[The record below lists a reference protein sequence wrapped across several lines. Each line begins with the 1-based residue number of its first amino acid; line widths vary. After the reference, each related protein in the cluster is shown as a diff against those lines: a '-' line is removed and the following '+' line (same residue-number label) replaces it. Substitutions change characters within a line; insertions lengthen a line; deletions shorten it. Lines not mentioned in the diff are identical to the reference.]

1 MELNDQKY
9 YSELEIPKSEEIFYF
24 EHSVYDNAQLGQFI
38 TKENFDYILTE
49 AEKIVCDC
57 TVRKEKYERLSI
69 KSWVY
74 ILGIASII
82 SFIIFFIILYN
93 GPRYENGKTLNWI
106 SISFGIFALL
116 IILALMLFN
125 LLKRKTYGKTIDDF
139 IYDQLTKYFARIQ
152 NQLSE
157 NIYFKYDKKKKAL
170 ILKYPNPITYKKI
183 SHKNELILDSEYN
196 LLRSKES
203 RKRGEYIEH
212 NAPSN
217 LNFQKKYHGKFKS
230 DF

>member
-116 IILALMLFN
+116 IILVLMLFN

-170 ILKYPNPITYKKI
+170 ILKYPNPITYKKF
-183 SHKNELILDSEYN
+183 SHKNEIILDSEYN

>member
-116 IILALMLFN
+116 IILVLMLFN

-170 ILKYPNPITYKKI
+170 ILKYPNPITYKK
-183 SHKNELILDSEYN
+183 SNHKNELAFDSEYN
-196 LLRSKES
+196 LLRSKKKK
-203 RKRGEYIEH
+203 KRGEYIEH

>member
-1 MELNDQKY
+1 MELNEQKY

-82 SFIIFFIILYN
+82 SFIIFFIILYY

-139 IYDQLTKYFARIQ
+139 IYEQLTKYFARIQ

-170 ILKYPNPITYKKI
+170 ILKYPNPLTYKK
-183 SHKNELILDSEYN
+183 SNHKNELAFDSEYN

-212 NAPSN
+212 NTPSN

>member
-116 IILALMLFN
+116 IILVLMLFN

-170 ILKYPNPITYKKI
+170 ILKYPNPITYKK
-183 SHKNELILDSEYN
+183 SNHKNELAFDSEYN

-212 NAPSN
+212 NVPSN